1 MPTGVKQVKGNRY
14 NEMQEAISD
23 IKEKPSGTFK
33 LSCAHPAPQVSFNTF
48 SVENVKLLDS
58 QINDM
63 TEHNLCF

>member
-1 MPTGVKQVKGNRY
+1 
-14 NEMQEAISD
+14 MQEAISD

-33 LSCAHPAPQVSFNTF
+33 LSCARPAPQVSFNTF